1 MKSGINNGHIAGFCS
16 LGALVLCMLAM
27 LSLRLSLGENVF
39 VKKRIVSMFCVTK
52 KNWEYRRRIM
62 DDNILDIIF
71 LYIHICS
78 QIMTMLKVPKGAVCI

>member
-1 MKSGINNGHIAGFCS
+1 MFLQFGGSGVVNAGNAFTETFTGRKCLCEKTYS
-16 LGALVLCMLAM
+16 EHVLCD
-27 LSLRLSLGENVF
+27 
-39 VKKRIVSMFCVTK
+39 K

-78 QIMTMLKVPKGAVCI
+78 QIMTMLKVPKGAVRI